1 MSLYSFNYGLINHFS
16 EVLDD
21 TTATTLFSVTTSDPE
36 LTVIT
41 LRAGLA
47 SGASQTTVR
56 FDLYD
61 GVTAFPI
68 VNWITLE
75 ADEVYKETDPIHI
88 EAGWSLRATRS
99 AGSNVYIT
107 GVYIQATRS

>member
-1 MSLYSFNYGLINHFS
+1 MSLYSFNYGLVNNFS
-16 EVLDD
+16 KVLTD
-21 TTATTLFSVTTSDPE
+21 TTTTTLLSVTASDPE
-36 LTVIT
+36 LTVIV

-47 SGASQTTVR
+47 SGASDTTVR

-61 GVTAFPI
+61 GTTAFPI
-68 VNWITLE
+68 VNWITTQ

-107 GVYIQATRS
+107 GVYIEATRA